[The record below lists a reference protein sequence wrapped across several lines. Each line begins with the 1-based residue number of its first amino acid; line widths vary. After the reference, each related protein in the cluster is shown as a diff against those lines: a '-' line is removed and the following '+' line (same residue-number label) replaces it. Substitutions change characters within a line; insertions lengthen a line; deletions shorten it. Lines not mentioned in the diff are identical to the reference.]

1 MDEFL
6 RRVSAIEPGDVEHL
20 ALVLTDRIEHLAAIL
35 DELEA
40 IRTEQDATLTEL
52 GERLEAAD
60 AVDHEEVADESLTVA
75 AQLDEM
81 ARYNDEVTAE
91 LRVHREILTACS
103 RTPTRS
109 ERRKRESPNLRMV
122 EKRRS
127 KWYISNQS
135 SQYLLFFLN
144 L

>member
-91 LRVHREILTACS
+91 LRVHREILDGLLADS
-103 RTPTRS
+103 YSVREAKARIA
-109 ERRKRESPNLRMV
+109 EFADGRKTT
-122 EKRRS
+122 
-127 KWYISNQS
+127 
-135 SQYLLFFLN
+135 F
-144 L
+144 